1 MKYFRIFLFTLK
13 FFRYL
18 ETMKHLIFV
27 YGTLKTRQ
35 SRNNILSNSECLGI
49 FKSLPKYTMVNLDS
63 FPGIFEGGNTS
74 ISGEIYRVSEEV
86 LHQLDLVEGHP
97 DFYFRKK
104 IFVYDNQDSSM
115 QRILKDSDGIWI
127 RKPKEKAK
135 KKNDFCNILALN
147 NSFTEE
153 I

>member
-1 MKYFRIFLFTLK
+1 MTNFL
-13 FFRYL
+13 R
-18 ETMKHLIFV
+18 V
-27 YGTLKTRQ
+27 G
-35 SRNNILSNSECLGI
+35 
-49 FKSLPKYTMVNLDS
+49 FKDNA
-63 FPGIFEGGNTS
+63 
-74 ISGEIYRVSEEV
+74 
-86 LHQLDLVEGHP
+86 
-97 DFYFRKK
+97 KK

-135 KKNDFCNILALN
+135 KNDFCNILALN